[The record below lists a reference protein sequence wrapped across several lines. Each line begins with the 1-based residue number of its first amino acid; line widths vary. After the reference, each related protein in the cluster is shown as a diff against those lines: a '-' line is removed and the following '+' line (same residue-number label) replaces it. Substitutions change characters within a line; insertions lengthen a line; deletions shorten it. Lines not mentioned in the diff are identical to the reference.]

1 MSSKKITV
9 VGFQYEPKRVGCAAN
24 TVNDN
29 LYDDDVEEQQLSN
42 SEMWSLR
49 FTLDKTACIM
59 QHEDFSPVVFLT
71 NTLWTVLVAL
81 HDQESHGLPKR
92 EDVLNR

>member
-49 FTLDKTACIM
+49 FTLDKTACIT

-81 HDQESHGLPKR
+81 HDQESHGFPKR